1 MRHKIK
7 RTIFRCKDIKTT
19 IAKFQVDSKCR
30 TCLEKDE
37 KIAHT
42 VSARPKL
49 VLKEFKRRHDNVA
62 IRQSTGICRENA
74 VMNGLINGMTMCR
87 RV

>member
-1 MRHKIK
+1 M
-7 RTIFRCKDIKTT
+7 
-19 IAKFQVDSKCR
+19 
-30 TCLEKDE
+30 
-37 KIAHT
+37 IAHT

-49 VLKEFKRRHDNVA
+49 VLKEFKRRLDNVV
-62 IRQSTGICRENA
+62 IRQSAGICRENA